1 MGRSFPPDGL
11 VGPAFP
17 DRLSA
22 FLSRARDALG
32 AAIVGVAELA
42 AANGEL
48 EPQWRA
54 ASPHPLPPFGVA
66 LLRELGAARTEY
78 PPGDPRLSDLLPAVA
93 GLWVVS
99 LPIEVV
105 PKLDTH
111 PDAVALIAY
120 QQQPPSEAALDE
132 LAVCLA
138 AGLSRDR
145 EERIARVV
153 YGAIEQAADAI
164 ELTDQN
170 ARLIYVNRAW
180 ERFSGYPKSEALGH
194 TVGRLFR
201 DTVAPVHDAAFYQ
214 FTLASLAAGKPWL
227 GALVCRTR
235 DGARVLCEVNASPF
249 VADAEA
255 FRGNLAVRRDLTH
268 RRERDEA
275 LASAHAEF
283 RQVLSALPD
292 GVAVLRDGR
301 LYFANPAFLLML
313 GRDEESAIGRAY
325 TDFVHPNDREP
336 FETEDGMRVAR
347 VRFMRPDG
355 TLRFAE
361 VSPSGAISFEGRAAM
376 ILVSRDTTER
386 RVAQEQ
392 LARADKLSA
401 IGSLAAGVAHEVNNP
416 LAYLILNL
424 ELLRESSA
432 DGAMQPDATL
442 LEEALDG
449 AKRIRSIVSELREF
463 SGSDAPGP
471 LEPVLV
477 ERAATSALNIV
488 QNEIRHRARLVRD
501 HEPGLCALARDGELV
516 QVLVNVLVNAAQAIP
531 EQDGRD
537 HFIRVVTRT
546 TAAGDA
552 RITISDTG
560 SGISSELLPRVF
572 DPFATSKPRGEGS
585 GLGLAIS
592 KRIVEEF
599 GGRISVDSAE
609 GGGTTVTVDLVRAEA
624 PEMPRVVPRVS
635 GASPRPP
642 GKRVLVVDDELP
654 LARALKLVLR
664 HHEVTTVHDGREA
677 YALLESG
684 QDFDVILCD
693 LMMFGMT
700 GAELYRRIT
709 ALRSE
714 LASRFIFMTG
724 GTFTEQSHAFLESS
738 GNPVLRKPF
747 DPNRVREWVD
757 ARAQADSDRTG
768 SGKNR

>member
-11 VGPAFP
+11 VGPDFGE
-17 DRLSA
+17 RLSS
-22 FLSRARDALG
+22 FLWRTRETLG
-32 AAIVGVAELA
+32 AAVIGVAELA
-42 AANGEL
+42 AEEGEL
-48 EPQWRA
+48 RPIWRA
-54 ASPHPLPPFGVA
+54 VAPGPLPPFGVP
-66 LLRELGAARTEY
+66 LLRELGAARSEY
-78 PPGDPRLSDLLPAVA
+78 APGDARLSELAPGVE
-93 GLWVVS
+93 GLSVVS
-99 LPIEVV
+99 LPIEVT
-105 PKLDTH
+105 PRLDAH
-111 PDAVALIAY
+111 PDAVAVIGY
-120 QQQPPSEAALDE
+120 RERSFDETALDD

-138 AGLSRDR
+138 AGLSQDR
-145 EERIARVV
+145 AQRLAQVV

-180 ERFSGYPKSEALGH
+180 ERFSGYARAEALGQ

-235 DGARVLCEVNASPF
+235 DGSRVLCEVNASPF
-249 VADAEA
+249 EADV

-268 RRERDEA
+268 RRERDAA
-275 LASAHAEF
+275 LANAHAEF

-292 GVAVLRDGR
+292 GVAVLRDGK
-301 LYFANPAFLLML
+301 LYFANPAFLSML
-313 GRDEESAIGRAY
+313 GRDERSAIGRAY
-325 TDFVHPNDREP
+325 TDFVHPSDRES
-336 FETEDGMRVAR
+336 FETEGG
-347 VRFMRPDG
+347 VRATRLRFVRPDG
-355 TLRFAE
+355 TVRFAE
-361 VSPSGAISFEGRAAM
+361 VSPSGAISFEGRAAT
-376 ILVSRDTTER
+376 ILVSHDTTER

-392 LARADKLSA
+392 LARAEKLSA

-424 ELLRESSA
+424 ELLRESTA
-432 DGAMQPDATL
+432 DGAIRPDPSL

-501 HEPGLCALARDGELV
+501 HEPGLFALARDGELV

-531 EQDGRD
+531 EQDGRE
-537 HFIRVVTRT
+537 HFIRVVTK
-546 TAAGDA
+546 ASPKGDA
-552 RITISDTG
+552 RIVISDTG

-592 KRIVEEF
+592 KRIIEEF
-599 GGRISVDSAE
+599 GGRIAVESSE

-624 PEMPRVVPRVS
+624 PEVPRSAPRVS

-677 YALLESG
+677 FDLLKSG
-684 QDFDVILCD
+684 EDFDVILCD

-714 LASRFIFMTG
+714 LSSRFIFMTG
-724 GTFTEQSHAFLESS
+724 GTFTEQSHSFLETSD
-738 GNPVLRKPF
+738 NPVLHKPF

-757 ARAQADSDRTG
+757 ARAAADSDRSG
-768 SGKNR
+768 SGKNV

>member
-1 MGRSFPPDGL
+1 MGRSFPVDGL
-11 VGPAFP
+11 LGPAFEE
-17 DRLSA
+17 RLAS
-22 FLSRARDALG
+22 FLARAREGLG
-32 AAIVGVAELA
+32 AARLGVAELA
-42 AANGEL
+42 AREGEL
-48 EPQWRA
+48 RPIWRGSSPA
-54 ASPHPLPPFGVA
+54 ALPDFGVP
-66 LLRELGAARTEY
+66 LLRELGAARKDY
-78 PPGDPRLSDLLPAVA
+78 APGDARLAELAPALPELSVI
-93 GLWVVS
+93 S
-99 LPIEVV
+99 LPLPVTPRI
-105 PKLDTH
+105 DAH
-111 PDAVALIAY
+111 PDAVALIAFRGER
-120 QQQPPSEAALDE
+120 PPDGALDE
-132 LAVCLA
+132 LTRSLA
-138 AGLSRDR
+138 AGLSQDR
-145 EERIARVV
+145 EQRLARVV

-170 ARLIYVNRAW
+170 ARLIYVNDAW
-180 ERFSGYPKSEALGH
+180 ERFSGYPRGEALGQ

-235 DGARVLCEVNASPF
+235 DGARVLCEVSASPF
-249 VADAEA
+249 DAEA
-255 FRGNLAVRRDLTH
+255 FRGNLAVRRDLTN
-268 RRERDEA
+268 RRERDAA

-292 GVAVLRDGR
+292 GVAVLRDGK

-313 GRDEESAIGRAY
+313 GRDEESAIGRPYA
-325 TDFVHPNDREP
+325 DFVHPSDRES
-336 FETEDGMRVAR
+336 FETEHGMRVTP
-347 VRFMRPDG
+347 VRFLRPDG
-355 TLRFAE
+355 TFRFAE
-361 VSPSGAISFEGRAAM
+361 VSPSGAISFEGRSAT

-432 DGAMQPDATL
+432 DGTLKPDASL
-442 LEEALDG
+442 LDEALDG
-449 AKRIRSIVSELREF
+449 ARRIRSIVSELREF

-471 LEPVLV
+471 LEVVML

-501 HEPGLCALARDGELV
+501 HEPGLFALARDGELV

-531 EQDGRD
+531 EQDGND
-537 HFIRVVTRT
+537 HFIRVVTKT
-546 TAAGDA
+546 SPAGEA
-552 RITISDTG
+552 RLVISDTG
-560 SGISSELLPRVF
+560 TGISRELLPRVF

-599 GGRISVDSAE
+599 GGRIAVESAE
-609 GGGTTVTVDLVRAEA
+609 GGGTTVTIDLVRAEA
-624 PEMPRVVPRVS
+624 PEVPRVMPRVS

-664 HHEVTTVHDGREA
+664 HHDVTTVHDGREA
-677 YALLESG
+677 FELLKSG
-684 QDFDVILCD
+684 QTFDVILCD

-709 ALRSE
+709 AIRSE

-724 GTFTEQSHAFLESS
+724 GTFTEQSHAFLE
-738 GNPVLRKPF
+738 GTNNPVLRKPF

-757 ARAQADSDRTG
+757 ARADE
-768 SGKNR
+768 KNV

>member
-11 VGPAFP
+11 VGPAFR

-22 FLSRARDALG
+22 FLGRTREALDA
-32 AAIVGVAELA
+32 AVVGVAELA
-42 AANGEL
+42 AADGEL
-48 EPQWRA
+48 RPVWRA
-54 ASPHPLPPFGVA
+54 VSPGQLPPFDVP
-66 LLRELGAARTEY
+66 LLRELGGARNEYAA
-78 PPGDPRLSDLLPAVA
+78 GDARLGALLPGFE
-93 GLWVVS
+93 GLSVVS
-99 LPIEVV
+99 LPLEVT
-105 PKLDTH
+105 PRLDAY
-111 PDAVALIAY
+111 PDALAVIGY
-120 QQQPPSEAALDE
+120 RERNFEDSALDE
-132 LAVCLA
+132 LAVCLG
-138 AGLSRDR
+138 AGLSQDR
-145 EERIARVV
+145 AERLAQVV

-180 ERFSGYPKSEALGH
+180 ERFSGYARAEALGQ

-214 FTLASLAAGKPWL
+214 FTLASLTAGKPWL

-235 DGARVLCEVNASPF
+235 DGSRVLCEVNASPF
-249 VADAEA
+249 EADA

-268 RRERDEA
+268 RRERDAA

-292 GVAVLRDGR
+292 GVAVLRDGK

-313 GRDEESAIGRAY
+313 GRDEESVIGRAY
-325 TDFVHPNDREP
+325 LDFVHRSDRES
-336 FETEDGMRVAR
+336 FESEDGVRPTR
-347 VRFMRPDG
+347 VRFVRPDG

-361 VSPSGAISFEGRAAM
+361 VSPSGAISFEGRAAI
-376 ILVSRDTTER
+376 ILVSHDTTER

-392 LARADKLSA
+392 LARAEKLSA

-432 DGAMQPDATL
+432 DGAVRPEPSL

-531 EQDGRD
+531 EQDGAD
-537 HFIRVVTRT
+537 HFIRVVSKTSPE
-546 TAAGDA
+546 GDA
-552 RITISDTG
+552 RLVISDTG

-599 GGRISVDSAE
+599 GGRISVESLE
-609 GGGTTVTVDLVRAEA
+609 GGGTTVTLDLVRADA
-624 PEMPRVVPRVS
+624 PELPRTVPRVT
-635 GASPRPP
+635 GVSPRPP

-677 YALLESG
+677 FELLKGG

-724 GTFTEQSHAFLESS
+724 GTFTEQSHAFLETS

-757 ARAQADSDRTG
+757 ARAAADSERTAKDR
-768 SGKNR
+768 